1 MRKNITFDNLRFFH
15 NQTNNLIIIVC
26 FPDGKNTKK
35 TIKLQNYKRYF
46 FAPAPKPR
54 PAAAKKCRT
63 NYKKA
68 TKQTSIFAKKQRKK
82 PQKHASNA
90 KKNNFNH
97 LIISRLLFFFEKYS
111 ILFEQGT
118 EILYIFAE
126 EKSTK
131 IFEIMEA
138 TNFKQQLRK
147 TCMEY
152 IVLHAIKHKPS
163 YAPDIIAELK
173 RANLIVVEGTL
184 YPLLTRLKNNGL
196 LTYTWQESTQGP
208 PRKYYSLNDDGQ
220 AHLAAMDKEYDNI
233 KTIIDLIDPS
243 K

>member
-1 MRKNITFDNLRFFH
+1 MNKVLKFYIS
-15 NQTNNLIIIVC
+15 
-26 FPDGKNTKK
+26 
-35 TIKLQNYKRYF
+35 LQ
-46 FAPAPKPR
+46 
-54 PAAAKKCRT
+54 
-63 NYKKA
+63 
-68 TKQTSIFAKKQRKK
+68 
-82 PQKHASNA
+82 
-90 KKNNFNH
+90 KKNQQ
-97 LIISRLLFFFEKYS
+97 K
-111 ILFEQGT
+111 IL
-118 EILYIFAE
+118 
-126 EKSTK
+126 
-131 IFEIMEA
+131 EIMEA

-208 PRKYYSLNDDGQ
+208 PRKYYSLTDDGQ

-233 KTIIDLIDPS
+233 KTIIGLIDPS

>member
-97 LIISRLLFFFEKYS
+97 LIISKLLFF
-111 ILFEQGT
+111 
-118 EILYIFAE
+118 
-126 EKSTK
+126 
-131 IFEIMEA
+131 
-138 TNFKQQLRK
+138 
-147 TCMEY
+147 
-152 IVLHAIKHKPS
+152 
-163 YAPDIIAELK
+163 
-173 RANLIVVEGTL
+173 
-184 YPLLTRLKNNGL
+184 
-196 LTYTWQESTQGP
+196 
-208 PRKYYSLNDDGQ
+208 
-220 AHLAAMDKEYDNI
+220 
-233 KTIIDLIDPS
+233 
-243 K
+243 

>member
-1 MRKNITFDNLRFFH
+1 M
-15 NQTNNLIIIVC
+15 C

-54 PAAAKKCRT
+54 PAAAKKYRT

-97 LIISRLLFFFEKYS
+97 LIISKLLFFEKYS

-208 PRKYYSLNDDGQ
+208 PRKYYSLTDDGQ

-233 KTIIDLIDPS
+233 KTIINIIDPS

>member
-1 MRKNITFDNLRFFH
+1 M
-15 NQTNNLIIIVC
+15 C

-46 FAPAPKPR
+46 FAPDPNSALLLLKNVER
-54 PAAAKKCRT
+54 TTKKRL
-63 NYKKA
+63 NRQA
-68 TKQTSIFAKKQRKK
+68 FLQKKQRKK
-82 PQKHASNA
+82 PQKHARNA

-97 LIISRLLFFFEKYS
+97 LIISKLLFFLKNTVFCLNKVLKFYIS
-111 ILFEQGT
+111 LQKKNQQKIL
-118 EILYIFAE
+118 
-126 EKSTK
+126 
-131 IFEIMEA
+131 EIMEA

-208 PRKYYSLNDDGQ
+208 PRKYYSLTDDGQ

>member
-82 PQKHASNA
+82 PQKHARNA
-90 KKNNFNH
+90 KKNNFNY
-97 LIISRLLFFFEKYS
+97 LIISKLLFFR
-111 ILFEQGT
+111 
-118 EILYIFAE
+118 
-126 EKSTK
+126 K
-131 IFEIMEA
+131 IQYF
-138 TNFKQQLRK
+138 
-147 TCMEY
+147 
-152 IVLHAIKHKPS
+152 V
-163 YAPDIIAELK
+163 
-173 RANLIVVEGTL
+173 
-184 YPLLTRLKNNGL
+184 
-196 LTYTWQESTQGP
+196 
-208 PRKYYSLNDDGQ
+208 
-220 AHLAAMDKEYDNI
+220 
-233 KTIIDLIDPS
+233 
-243 K
+243 

>member
-1 MRKNITFDNLRFFH
+1 M
-15 NQTNNLIIIVC
+15 C

-82 PQKHASNA
+82 PQKHARNA
-90 KKNNFNH
+90 KKNNFNY
-97 LIISRLLFFFEKYS
+97 LIISKLSFFLKNTVFCLNKV
-111 ILFEQGT
+111 LKF
-118 EILYIFAE
+118 YISLQ
-126 EKSTK
+126 KKNQQK

-208 PRKYYSLNDDGQ
+208 PRKYYSLTDDGQ